1 MEEQVR
7 GRNDYL
13 RHIKFQIYVRHL
25 NENNL
30 LVKCEVNGAADI
42 RFRAMK
48 KGWRENKAS
57 YDRALKNSKM

>member
-57 YDRALKNSKM
+57 